1 MLGWKLK
8 LDFDRA
14 YLVED
19 KDKMALMKLHLI
31 SRRCLLALFE
41 VKNGKKVPLS
51 AQPGGGYLS
60 SSIKKVNYNKMV
72 SITTF

>member
-19 KDKMALMKLHLI
+19 KDRMALMKLHLI

-41 VKNGKKVPLS
+41 VKNTKKVPLI
-51 AQPGGGYLS
+51 AQPGGTYLT
-60 SSIKKVNYNKMV
+60 SSIKKVNFNKIEAI
-72 SITTF
+72 STF

>member
-31 SRRCLLALFE
+31 SRGCLLSLFE
-41 VKNGKKVPLS
+41 VKNGKKVPLT
-51 AQPGGGYLS
+51 AITGGGYLS
-60 SSIKKVNYNKMV
+60 SPIKKVNYNQMV
-72 SITTF
+72 AISTF

>member
-19 KDKMALMKLHLI
+19 KEKMALMKLHLI
-31 SRRCLLALFE
+31 SRGSLLALLE
-41 VKNGKKVPLS
+41 VKNGKKLPLT
-51 AQPGGGYLS
+51 AQPGGGYLI
-60 SSIKKVNYNKMV
+60 SSIKKVNYNKV
-72 SITTF
+72 ISITTF